1 MSWDV
6 SLFSENQLILITG
19 ASGFIG
25 SRLTQ
30 TLLASSPP
38 VRIRL
43 LARPSSNLTAFE
55 GRRNVDIVRA
65 SRWDDADVLRDAFR
79 DVDYAFNTA
88 GAVVD
93 WARWE
98 DFEDANITMVRR
110 LVEAAVAERGR
121 PDSTLKR
128 FLHISTADVYGY
140 PANGPSEDVP
150 PRDIGIP
157 YITTKIA
164 GEAAVLSAKG
174 QLPVTV
180 FRPANVYGP
189 GSKDFVLEI
198 ATLLRSHLM
207 LLVSGDVGAGL
218 IHVDDLVDGLIKAAT
233 APNAVGQIYNMCG
246 EDHVTWRSYVNRLAD
261 ELGYSRPFLSLPF
274 GLVFSLGSLLESLYR
289 FFGWYGS
296 RPLLTRHAV
305 YVMGRDQDVP
315 IDKAKR
321 ELEFQPR
328 ISLDVGVDQCVAWL
342 KALPQFRSS

>member
-1 MSWDV
+1 MSH
-6 SLFSENQLILITG
+6 FSEDQLILITG

-25 SRLTQ
+25 SHLTQ
-30 TLLASSPP
+30 RLLASSPP

-55 GRRNVDIVRA
+55 GRGNVHIVRA
-65 SRWDDADVLRDAFR
+65 NRWDDADLLREAFR
-79 DVDYAFNTA
+79 GVDYAFNTA

-93 WARWE
+93 WAKWE

-110 LVEAAVAERGR
+110 LVEAAVVERQL
-121 PDSTLKR
+121 PDSALKR
-128 FLHISTADVYGY
+128 FVHISTADVYGY

-164 GEAAVLSAKG
+164 GEAVVMAAKE

-180 FRPANVYGP
+180 FRPASVYGP

-198 ATLLRSHLM
+198 ATLLRSRLM
-207 LLVSGDVGAGL
+207 LLVSRDVGAGL

-233 APNAVGQIYNMCG
+233 SPNAVGQIYNMCG
-246 EDHVTWRSYVNRLAD
+246 EEHVTWRSYVNRLAD

-274 GLVFSLGSLLESLYR
+274 GLLFSLGSLLESLYR

-305 YVMGRDQDVP
+305 YVMGRDQHVP

-328 ISLDVGVDQCVAWL
+328 ISLDAGVDQCVAWL
-342 KALPQFRSS
+342 KTLRQFRSS